1 MPETGGGLWGRISW
15 ALCRMEQP
23 PWPHLFDARS
33 PPVLISTGVP
43 RLHPVFPGGRS
54 TPEKTRVISLTSP
67 PLLGSCVH
75 RCSSAKGA
83 GPPGSG
89 DPGLPPPRGGACT
102 AIRWVVPL
110 FHAGLGCTAK
120 RPPPAAL
127 LNSCGCP
134 LIHKTGPPLPAE
146 NGHKVAKLGTLG
158 PRPPRQRQ
166 QGTEA
171 GPGP

>member
-1 MPETGGGLWGRISW
+1 MDCRPPGFSLSLGFSRQDSRSGLPFPSPMHPFVVTRTPGLHWDGPVSACAKDRPAAPAMKARPGKRRPASKEQGLG
-15 ALCRMEQP
+15 ALCSDGSRAGAEG
-23 PWPHLFDARS
+23 DARS

-54 TPEKTRVISLTSP
+54 TPEKTRLISLTSP

-110 FHAGLGCTAK
+110 FHC
-120 RPPPAAL
+120 
-127 LNSCGCP
+127 S
-134 LIHKTGPPLPAE
+134 
-146 NGHKVAKLGTLG
+146 
-158 PRPPRQRQ
+158 
-166 QGTEA
+166 
-171 GPGP
+171 